1 MKALVNKGDGG
12 MSVELGDVPEPSPR
26 PNEALVE
33 VGAAAVNR
41 GELRLLRARPA
52 GWRPGQDVAG
62 VVAEQAADGSGPPVG
77 SRVVAWPEQEGW
89 AEKVAVPTSHLAR
102 LADHVTFTEAA
113 TLPVAGMTALRALRL
128 GGDLAGKRVLVTGAA
143 GGVGRF
149 AVELAAGAGATVTGV
164 VADEARAIGLE
175 EIGASTISTGLDD
188 LEGPFDLILDAAG
201 GPSMVAAIRLI
212 APGGD
217 IVVYGNS
224 SDTPAQI
231 SFSDFR
237 GHALARI
244 TAFFVYESGEPPMFG
259 ADLQTLADMVAK
271 GRLHPQIGLEVPWTE
286 ADSAFEAL
294 ANRQVNGKA
303 VLLVG

>member
-1 MKALVNKGDGG
+1 LKALVNKGDGG
-12 MSVELGDVPEPSPR
+12 ITVELGEVPEPSPR

-33 VGAAAVNR
+33 IQAAAVNR
-41 GELRLLRARPA
+41 GELRLLRARPQ
-52 GWRPGQDVAG
+52 GWQPGQDVAG
-62 VVAEQAADGSGPPVG
+62 VVVQSASDGSGPPVG
-77 SRVVAWPEQEGW
+77 IRVVGWPEQAGW
-89 AEKVAVPTSHLAR
+89 AQKVAVPTTHLAH
-102 LADHVTFTEAA
+102 LADHVTFPEAA
-113 TLPVAGMTALRALRL
+113 TLPIAGMTALRALRL

-175 EIGASTISTGLDD
+175 EIGATGIIFQLDD

-201 GPSMVAAIRLI
+201 GPSLQAAIRLI

-217 IVVYGNS
+217 VVIYGNS

-231 SFSDFR
+231 AFSDFR

-244 TAFFVYESGEPPMFG
+244 TAFFVYESGAPPTFG
-259 ADLQTLADMVAK
+259 EDLQTLADMVAQ

-286 ADSAFEAL
+286 ANAAFEAL
-294 ANRQVNGKA
+294 ANRRVNGKA
-303 VLLVG
+303 VFLIE

>member
-1 MKALVNKGDGG
+1 LKALVNKGDGG
-12 MSVELGDVPEPSPR
+12 ITVEIGDVPEPSPR

-33 VGAAAVNR
+33 VQAVAVNR
-41 GELRLLRARPA
+41 GELRLLRARPR
-52 GWRPGQDVAG
+52 GWQPGQDVAG
-62 VVAEQAADGSGPPVG
+62 VVVEQASDGSGPPVG
-77 SRVVAWPEQEGW
+77 IRVVAWPEQAGW
-89 AEKVAVPTSHLAR
+89 AEMAAVPTSHLAH
-102 LADHVTFTEAA
+102 LADHVTFSEAA
-113 TLPVAGMTALRALRL
+113 TLPIAGMTALRALRL

-149 AVELAAGAGATVTGV
+149 AIELAAGAGATVTGV
-164 VADEARAIGLE
+164 TADEARAVGLE
-175 EIGASTISTGLDD
+175 EIGAHRIVFELDD

-201 GPSMVAAIRLI
+201 GPSLEAAVRLI

-224 SDTPAQI
+224 SDTPAQV
-231 SFSDFR
+231 SFGDFR

-244 TAFFVYESGEPPMFG
+244 TAFFVYESGAPPTFG
-259 ADLQTLADMVAK
+259 EDLQTLADMVAD

-286 ADSAFEAL
+286 ANSAFEAL

-303 VLLVG
+303 VLLIE